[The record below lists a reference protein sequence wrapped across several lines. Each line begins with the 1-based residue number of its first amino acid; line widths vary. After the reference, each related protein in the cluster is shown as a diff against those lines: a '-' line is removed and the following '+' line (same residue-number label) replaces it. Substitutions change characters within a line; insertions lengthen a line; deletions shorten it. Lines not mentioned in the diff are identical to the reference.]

1 MLDFINNDILFNFLL
16 MIIIIIIILNRKEFF
31 TSQLDIS
38 KLSAEELQQLQELSK
53 KAPEHTIANHHKTD
67 LEGILNLSSLVKNK
81 HFHIKNLEVEKAVE
95 IDGDLN
101 SKNSNIGK
109 KLTTTR
115 LDVKNGN
122 GHHTHFNYNNESKN
136 YIRGNTTNDHGNLTA
151 ENMYIGDM
159 LNTRRLDIRNDKGK
173 GTTHFNYAHQGQNY
187 IRGDVHKNHGQYVID
202 NLSMNNI
209 VSDTAE
215 VHRIEPYYHCE
226 YHHDYNRNAD
236 TCITNAIND
245 AGNRYGDLIP
255 MKWSSHGWLDKTGFV
270 TQHWHVHNNIR
281 YVHYDTQHEHNRH
294 FHRHKQHN
302 GHNQHR

>member
-38 KLSAEELQQLQELSK
+38 KLSAEELQQLHELSK

-67 LEGILNLSSLVKNK
+67 LEGILNLSSLVKDE
-81 HFHIKNLEVEKAVE
+81 HFHIKNLEVEKAIE

-101 SKNSNIGK
+101 TKNSNIGK
-109 KLTTTR
+109 KLTTSR

-173 GTTHFNYAHQGQNY
+173 HHTHFNYAHKGENY
-187 IRGDVHKNHGQYVID
+187 IRGKVHKNHGQYIID
-202 NLSMNNI
+202 HMNMDHAY
-209 VSDTAE
+209 SHTAE
-215 VHRIEPYYHCE
+215 PHKIESYYHCNWFDDNCV
-226 YHHDYNRNAD
+226 HHS
-236 TCITNAIND
+236 INGS
-245 AGNRYGDLIP
+245 GNRWGDLIP
-255 MKWSSHGWLDKTGFV
+255 IKWNHGPHHEKGGFI
-270 TQHWHVHNNIR
+270 TQVYHVHNNQR
-281 YVHYDTQHEHNRH
+281 YVNGEDMNHHTHHH
-294 FHRHKQHN
+294 HHRRHN
-302 GHNQHR
+302 GHDQKR